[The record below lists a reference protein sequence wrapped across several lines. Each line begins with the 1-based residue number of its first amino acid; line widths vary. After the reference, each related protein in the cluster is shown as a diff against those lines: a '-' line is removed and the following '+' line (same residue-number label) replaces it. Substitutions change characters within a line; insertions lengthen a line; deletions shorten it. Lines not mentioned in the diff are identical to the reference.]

1 MRDSSLAPKGLAQN
15 DGFSDNSA
23 MLTHPLGGVY
33 VAAITPLNADYS
45 IDYAAIPSLLD
56 FFAKRGA
63 HGALLF
69 GTTGE
74 GPSFA
79 PEERLEACKAAL
91 QVRQAHPDFKL
102 MLGTGTPSLDET
114 VALTR
119 AAFDLGFNGVMTLP
133 PYYFRKATDEGL
145 YLWFSEVIKRAV
157 PSGGAFFAYHIPSV
171 SGVAVAPDLMAR
183 LKDSFPTQF
192 QGLKDSSADS
202 AYGQMLG
209 ERFGSDQLIF
219 CGTDPLFQ
227 SALKAGAGGTITA
240 PANLFSPEL
249 RRVWDAHVK
258 GQADTEAQTRLETMR
273 PILDRYPP
281 ASATLKAMLARI
293 YNFPHFPV
301 RPPLMSISKESED
314 KVFDELNSAG
324 LIL

>member
-1 MRDSSLAPKGLAQN
+1 
-15 DGFSDNSA
+15 

-33 VAAITPLNADYS
+33 VAALTPLHADYS
-45 IDYAAIPSLLD
+45 IDYAAIPALLD
-56 FFAKRGA
+56 FYARRGA

-79 PEERLEACKAAL
+79 PAERLEACKIAL
-91 QVRQAHPDFKL
+91 QVRQTHPDFKL

-114 VALTR
+114 IALTR

-133 PYYFRKATDEGL
+133 PYYFRKASDEGL
-145 YLWFSEVIKRAV
+145 FLWFSEVIKRAV
-157 PSGGAFFAYHIPSV
+157 PRDGAFFAYHIPAV

-183 LKDSFPTQF
+183 LKDAFPTQY
-192 QGLKDSSADS
+192 QGLKDSSADG

-209 ERFGSDQLIF
+209 ERFGNDLLIF

-227 SALKAGAGGTITA
+227 DALNAGAGGAITA

-249 RRVWDAHVK
+249 RRVWDAHLA
-258 GQADTEAQTRLETMR
+258 GATDTEAQTRLETMR

-281 ASATLKAMLARI
+281 ASATLKALLARLH
-293 YNFPHFPV
+293 NFPRFPL
-301 RPPLMSISKESED
+301 RPPLMSISKETED
-314 KVFDELNSAG
+314 KVFDALTSAG
-324 LIL
+324 